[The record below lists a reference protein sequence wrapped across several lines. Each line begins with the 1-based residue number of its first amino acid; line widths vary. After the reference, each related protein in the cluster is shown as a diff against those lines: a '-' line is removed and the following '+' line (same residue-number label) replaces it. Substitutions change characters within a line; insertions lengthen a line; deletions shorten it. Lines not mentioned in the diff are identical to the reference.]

1 MRLRKHR
8 GIALLTA
15 IWIMVVLLILVG
27 GIAAMTH
34 SELEVASNFGDL
46 TRARWAA
53 RAGVRCAEVDV
64 GNVATLPYTALTD
77 DQRLLTSPEGTGT
90 PDEMTYQ
97 ATVEDEAGKLNL
109 NTATPEA
116 LALFFPP
123 EVADAIV
130 DWRDADSVPG
140 AQGAE
145 DDYYA
150 TLTPPYYCKN
160 APFTTVEELLLVRG
174 VTRDLLSAQVT
185 EDGQTLE
192 DLLTVSSTDDNTD
205 MEGQPRLNIKTATNA
220 ELTDRCGDVLT
231 SADID
236 AIIRRRTSSPFNT
249 PADLLTVPNLA
260 KNKVAQIYD
269 RLTATT
275 ATVRPGLVNIN
286 TAPLEVL
293 ASLTGMDDATAQAII
308 KQRDEQGPLTDVGQ
322 LLTLSSVSNSTFRQV
337 ADLLTTRS
345 KTFCVRSTGQAA
357 DGITHTVTCL
367 LQVEGNGGEAT
378 TRTLYWRE

>member
-1 MRLRKHR
+1 MRLRKHH

-34 SELEVASNFGDL
+34 SEAEVARNFGDL

-53 RAGVRCAEVDV
+53 RSGVRRAEVEV
-64 GNVATLPYTALTD
+64 GQVAALPYTALAD

-109 NTATPEA
+109 NTATPED
-116 LALFFPP
+116 LAVFFPP
-123 EVADAIV
+123 GVADTIV
-130 DWRDADSVPG
+130 DWRDADSVPR

-150 TLTPPYYCKN
+150 TLMPPYYCKN

-174 VTRDLLSAQVT
+174 VTREMLSAQVT

-205 MEGQPRLNIKTATNA
+205 MDGQPRLNIKTASSQ
-220 ELTDRCGDVLT
+220 ELTSRCGDVLT

-236 AIIRRRTSSPFNT
+236 AIIQRRTSSPFNT

-260 KNKVAQIYD
+260 KNKVAQLYD

-275 ATVRPGLVNIN
+275 ATARPGLVNIN

-308 KQRDEQGPLTDVGQ
+308 KQRDEQGPFTDVGQ

-345 KTFCVRSTGQAA
+345 KTFRVRSTGQTA
-357 DGITHTVTCL
+357 DGIAHTVTCL